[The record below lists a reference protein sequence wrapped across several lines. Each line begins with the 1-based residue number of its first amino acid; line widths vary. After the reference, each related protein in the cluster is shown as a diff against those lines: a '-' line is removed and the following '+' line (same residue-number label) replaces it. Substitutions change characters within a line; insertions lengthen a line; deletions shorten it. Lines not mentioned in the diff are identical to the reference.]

1 MAMHIAWLAAV
12 GDFQPHFLDFK
23 LQFAIAMP
31 TFCGCKGK
39 GNGKGKSERGR
50 TRYLNTLSFRLGL
63 VQIKFIALP
72 NYYIYIFVYI
82 L

>member
-1 MAMHIAWLAAV
+1 MAMHIAWPAAV

-31 TFCGCKGK
+31 TFCGCK
-39 GNGKGKSERGR
+39 GKGKSERGR